1 VFLSAVTTLDLP
13 EKVVL
18 RGKIPH
24 PLPKTLKPLV
34 RHLPLQVAKILTPLA
49 RILAALTQ
57 EPILAEPIP
66 VEPIPVEPILAEP
79 IPVEPIPVEPIP
91 VEPIPVEPIPVEP
104 IPVEPILV
112 EPILAEPILA
122 EPILAEPIPVEPI
135 PVETLRPMKI
145 ASGLASAMVKI
156 LNKTTIR
163 VNTERFL
170 KRSQI
175 RSRTD
180 SITNLKALAP

>member
-1 VFLSAVTTLDLP
+1 V
-13 EKVVL
+13 EQ
-18 RGKIPH
+18 IP
-24 PLPKTLKPLV
+24 
-34 RHLPLQVAKILTPLA
+34 
-49 RILAALTQ
+49 
-57 EPILAEPIP
+57 
-66 VEPIPVEPILAEP
+66 
-79 IPVEPIPVEPIP
+79 
-91 VEPIPVEPIPVEP
+91 
-104 IPVEPILV
+104 
-112 EPILAEPILA
+112 AEPILA
-122 EPILAEPIPVEPI
+122 EPIRAEPIPVEPI